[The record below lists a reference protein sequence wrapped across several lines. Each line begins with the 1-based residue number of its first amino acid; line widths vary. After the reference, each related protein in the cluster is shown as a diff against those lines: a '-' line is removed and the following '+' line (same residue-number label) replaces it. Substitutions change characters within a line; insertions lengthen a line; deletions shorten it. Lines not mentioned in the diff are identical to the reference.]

1 MASTLENTGGKLP
14 ETSPFDLRDSLIFS
28 GRDIWSP
35 PIQDVVK
42 GDLWITYPFKESYSG
57 LGETSRDP
65 ELAKEI
71 KTQLE
76 CHLNS
81 IVDEAASSGIDKAS
95 TRWTVQELLVNAT
108 QYGAISPNNDAAGLV
123 RLEWYIDQA
132 QAVPTIAIAVTN
144 PCQDLFDPSRF
155 ARMEIDDFYSM
166 EPTGNNAHLGT
177 VAILS
182 FLKEGTKLS
191 YLWEMKNSERIRLT
205 MEPIANDDPAR
216 PADFN
221 GLMKPTRI
229 EVSKFDVA
237 NNSVPY
243 SFKQFQEDIENNNKT
258 ESVTISCVLGCSG
271 HPQQ

>member
-1 MASTLENTGGKLP
+1 MSSTLENTRGELP
-14 ETSPFDLRDSLIFS
+14 QTSPFDLRGSLIS
-28 GRDIWSP
+28 ALRDIWSP
-35 PIQDVVK
+35 PIEKVLK
-42 GDLWITYPFKESYSG
+42 GDLWITYPFEEPYNG

-65 ELAKEI
+65 ELAKDI

-81 IVDEAASSGIDKAS
+81 IVDEAASAGIDKAS

-132 QAVPTIAIAVTN
+132 QTVPTIAIAVTN
-144 PCQDLFDPSRF
+144 PCQDLFDPSHF
-155 ARMEIDDFYSM
+155 PRMEKDDFFSM
-166 EPTGNNAHLGT
+166 PTGNNAHLGT

-205 MEPIANDDPAR
+205 MEPIASDDPAR
-216 PADFN
+216 PANFK

-243 SFKQFQEDIENNNKT
+243 SAKQFQEDIENKT
-258 ESVTISCVLGCSG
+258 MPESVTVSCVLGC
-271 HPQQ
+271 